1 MFQRQTSK
9 NTSPSYQRLHN
20 AQKSK
25 LKKFIVVIFQ
35 YYYAMLVKASSE
47 AKSLSKRANDY
58 SSNMS
63 AATPTAFLV
72 FYRFKA
78 MSDQEA
84 QKSSVEWNDLK
95 KSLPSDVRLAG
106 EYNHAWGTEYNG
118 FLLFEADNTNS
129 FLDWWS
135 SFKDKIRWY
144 VDQTHTIVAR
154 RRT

>member
-1 MFQRQTSK
+1 LENRTSF
-9 NTSPSYQRLHN
+9 L
-20 AQKSK
+20 
-25 LKKFIVVIFQ
+25 
-35 YYYAMLVKASSE
+35 
-47 AKSLSKRANDY
+47 AKSLSKRVNEYPAN
-58 SSNMS
+58 M
-63 AATPTAFLV
+63 ATTTPTAFLV

-84 QKSSVEWNDLK
+84 QKSSAEWNDLK
-95 KSLPSDVRLAG
+95 KSLPSDVRLSG

-135 SFKDKIRWY
+135 GFKDRIRWY

-154 RRT
+154 KRS

>member
-1 MFQRQTSK
+1 
-9 NTSPSYQRLHN
+9 
-20 AQKSK
+20 
-25 LKKFIVVIFQ
+25 LKKFIVVIIQ

-84 QKSSVEWNDLK
+84 QKSSAEWNDLK